1 MSSIIQ
7 ITPLT
12 HFNQWLAAQKIS
24 LAFTTYQTNRLFLI
38 GLKPDGRLSVFD
50 REFDRPMGLFA
61 TPECLVMSTCY
72 QIWQFDNLCREEV
85 GDYLE
90 YDKLYVP
97 RIGYTTGDINTHDL
111 IVDKSQNWVFVNTQ
125 FSCLATRD
133 RDYSFRP
140 IWQPPFI
147 SSLAAEDRCHLNGL
161 AMVEGEPT
169 YVTACSQT
177 DIPAGW
183 RSHRQ
188 GGGCIID
195 IRSNEI
201 ICSGLT
207 MPHSPRFYQNKLWVL
222 NSGTGELGYVEN
234 GQFQA
239 IAFCPGFVRG
249 LAFHNNYAIVGLSKP
264 RHENFQG
271 LTLSDRLSAQQ
282 QQPQCGLMVVDLN
295 TGNIVH
301 SLIFEEVVKE
311 LFDIAVLPRVRQ
323 PMALGFQTDEIER
336 LVTFPGSSIIS
347 IRPGIHQPPE
357 TSVKV
362 SESVVPAVIGTEKLE
377 TAAAAFDRG
386 RDLQKQRK
394 LEEAAAYFREAIS
407 LDRNYIPAYNNLGN
421 LLQLQGKI
429 PEAIALLQRAIEIN
443 PNLAATRC
451 NLASAY
457 LLQGNIAA
465 AKAGYEETLRLDPNF
480 YLAYLNLGKL
490 HASRQETVIA
500 EGYLREVLRL
510 KPDNAEARNA
520 LARLT
525 YSLSSQAEKK
535 QYPQTLPKV
544 SLIMTA
550 YNTAAYIEQAIAS
563 VLAQTYQDW
572 ELIIWD
578 DGSSDETASIARF
591 HAERD
596 SRIRLYS
603 EPHQGYSHALNS
615 SFALARAT
623 YFGCVDSDDILVPSA
638 LEETVAVLD
647 ANLDLGVVY
656 TNHVDIDSQGNQ
668 LGLNYRCQIPYSP
681 ERLLVDFM
689 TFHFR
694 LMRRQVFEAVGGFD
708 RFFESAP
715 DYDLCLRLSEVT
727 QFYHLAKPLYYYRQ
741 HAQQMTQS
749 RRQELVQYS
758 CLAMNRAL
766 QRRGLAERYVVEV
779 KEATNKLHLRSRK
792 HGADEG
798 DAKPSPVKYQAVYN
812 LTADNISAYDAFTF
826 PSLQKRWQTRTKQ
839 GELVGISATISHQMV
854 GMVIAEILPESQNPP
869 SLSASIIS
877 CYVVPNHRHQSIG
890 TTLIGNL
897 EKELKKVSCQR
908 VEISYKSS
916 ELTALALEP
925 LLKNKGWLP
934 PQTTFLLAQT
944 TTQKIAEAPWLHKY
958 PLPDSFTVFPWS
970 ELTAQERQAILQ
982 QGEYPNPLNPFSD
995 ESRIEPLNSLGL
1007 RHNGEVIGWMITH
1020 RVAPDTIRYSSLF
1033 VRKKYQKLGR
1043 GISLLAASIKLQI
1056 DSEIE
1061 NGTFSVAA
1069 DNEPML
1075 SFLNRHLR
1083 PYLTGIGSSR
1093 IAVKLL

>member
-1 MSSIIQ
+1 MSCIIQ

-12 HFNQWLAAQKIS
+12 HFNEWLAAQKIS

-61 TPECLVMSTCY
+61 TPESLVMSTCY

-85 GDYLE
+85 GDYLG

-161 AMVEGEPT
+161 AMVEGEPA

-183 RSHRQ
+183 RSHRG

-271 LTLSDRLSAQQ
+271 LKLSDRLSAQQ

-311 LFDIAVLPRVRQ
+311 LFDIAVLPGVRQ

-362 SESVVPAVIGTEKLE
+362 SESVVPALLGTEKLE

-386 RDLQKQRK
+386 RNLQKQRK
-394 LEEAAAYFREAIS
+394 LEEAAAYFQEAIS

-443 PNLAATRC
+443 PNQAATRC

-500 EGYLREVLRL
+500 EGYLREALRL
-510 KPDNAEARNA
+510 KPDNTEVR
-520 LARLT
+520 T
-525 YSLSSQAEKK
+525 
-535 QYPQTLPKV
+535 
-544 SLIMTA
+544 
-550 YNTAAYIEQAIAS
+550 
-563 VLAQTYQDW
+563 
-572 ELIIWD
+572 
-578 DGSSDETASIARF
+578 
-591 HAERD
+591 
-596 SRIRLYS
+596 
-603 EPHQGYSHALNS
+603 
-615 SFALARAT
+615 
-623 YFGCVDSDDILVPSA
+623 A
-638 LEETVAVLD
+638 LETLTSGKPTLLNPPRQPEET
-647 ANLDLGVVY
+647 
-656 TNHVDIDSQGNQ
+656 
-668 LGLNYRCQIPYSP
+668 
-681 ERLLVDFM
+681 
-689 TFHFR
+689 
-694 LMRRQVFEAVGGFD
+694 
-708 RFFESAP
+708 
-715 DYDLCLRLSEVT
+715 
-727 QFYHLAKPLYYYRQ
+727 
-741 HAQQMTQS
+741 
-749 RRQELVQYS
+749 
-758 CLAMNRAL
+758 
-766 QRRGLAERYVVEV
+766 RY
-779 KEATNKLHLRSRK
+779 
-792 HGADEG
+792 
-798 DAKPSPVKYQAVYN
+798 PVKYQAVYN

-826 PSLQKRWQTRTKQ
+826 PSLQKRWQTQTKR

-854 GMVIAEILPESQNPP
+854 GMAIAEILPESQNQP

-877 CYVVPNHRHQSIG
+877 CYVAPNHRHQSIG

-897 EKELKKVSCQR
+897 EKELKKVGCQR

-934 PQTTFLLAQT
+934 PETTFLLAQT

-970 ELTAQERQAILQ
+970 EITAHERQAILQ

-1007 RHNGEVIGWMITH
+1007 CHNGEVIGWMITH
-1020 RVAPDTIRYSSLF
+1020 RVAPNTIRYSSLF

-1093 IAVKLL
+1093 IAVKLLQKSLGFTKASNS